1 MKEDQKEVIKAW
13 IDGATIQWQS
23 SEHTWSD
30 CFEYGDCNRVYFND
44 DVVYRIKPTPV
55 VTETLIETYIG
66 YHGEYRHATYSDTD
80 VKKNLRL
87 TWEDNKLV
95 KAEVI

>member
-1 MKEDQKEVIKAW
+1 MKEYQKEVIKAW
-13 IDGATIQWQS
+13 IDGETIQWQLNDGS
-23 SEHTWSD
+23 WYDAHA
-30 CFEYGDCNRVYFND
+30 FGDCNRVYFND
-44 DVVYRIKPTPV
+44 DVVYRIKPVPV

-66 YHGEYRHATYSDTD
+66 YQGDQSHATYSDTN